1 MFCKKCGYQLK
12 DGALFCKKC
21 GNSVVNPSEA
31 GFVALFCG
39 ECGYKLKEGALF
51 CKKCGNK
58 VVEELPAAEEIKV
71 EAAPSPVAEEIK
83 SAPVAEEIKPKP
95 VAAEPKSEPIY
106 VEPGKPEPVAV
117 EPPKPVA
124 EEIKPAPVAA
134 ETPKPEFEKPKEP
147 VRINTSVCQHC
158 GSSLKE
164 GLRFCEK
171 CGYKIERLCPNCGES
186 LGKNLLFCGKC
197 GAKVEKDSVAVQSA
211 PQSAFRWHDEEE
223 QKYGTSVPAV
233 PQKQTKWQKAPT
245 WRKVGTI
252 VSCSLFM
259 GLLVYIL
266 CGIVLRRSDEPY
278 APSGSYP
285 SSSKSST
292 SSYNDWSY
300 DWDTSSDTDW
310 NNGYTGGNTEPEP
323 VKQQKFTS
331 PKTGTEFTIPERGHA
346 VLARGGTV
354 NASYQAYEP
363 SQGDP
368 HGYFNVNNNEV
379 KFCIISPSGGWKAG
393 LKLGYSDL
401 CVSHSDNYIFLDYPF
416 AYLGYSFNGLFSNV
430 YPEYFNDGAFEVI
443 EASGNNVVFW
453 FYAQYKVSGSGEYY
467 TIEGVGNVVLGGSS
481 GGSSG
486 GNTGGSWD
494 IGTDTS
500 GGMTCGVCIGSGMV
514 NCSGCVDGYN
524 SCPNCNGSGTY
535 YVWGESHSTWCTRC
549 NGGGKIQCSRCYGS
563 GKVTCMSCGGDGKI

>member
-21 GNSVVNPSEA
+21 GNKIIRKTP
-31 GFVALFCG
+31 
-39 ECGYKLKEGALF
+39 
-51 CKKCGNK
+51 
-58 VVEELPAAEEIKV
+58 VEEVKVEAIPAAEEITPTPMAV
-71 EAAPSPVAEEIK
+71 ETPKPASEEIK
-83 SAPVAEEIKPKP
+83 KLEP

-106 VEPGKPEPVAV
+106 VEPAKPEPKPEPVY
-117 EPPKPVA
+117 VA
-124 EEIKPAPVAA
+124 P
-134 ETPKPEFEKPKEP
+134 EKPK
-147 VRINTSVCQHC
+147 NGLVCNHC
-158 GSSLKE
+158 GNVLES
-164 GLRFCEK
+164 GTQFCVK
-171 CGYKIERLCPNCGES
+171 CGYKVERLCPNCGES
-186 LGKNLLFCGKC
+186 LAGNLLFCGKC

-223 QKYGTSVPAV
+223 QKYGAPAPAA
-233 PQKQTKWQKAPT
+233 PQKQTKWQQAPT

-278 APSGSYP
+278 APSDNYS

-292 SSYNDWSY
+292 GGYNDWSY

-331 PKTGTEFTIPERGHA
+331 PKTGTTFTIPEQGHA

-354 NASYQAYEP
+354 NASYQTYEP
-363 SQGDP
+363 NDS
-368 HGYFNVNNNEV
+368 YFYVNNKEV
-379 KFCIISPSGGWKAG
+379 VIHIISPSGGWKAG
-393 LKLGYSDL
+393 LKFGYSDL
-401 CVSHSDNYIFLDYPF
+401 CFRHSDNYIMLDYPF
-416 AYLGYSFNGLFSNV
+416 AYLGKSFNGLFSSV
-430 YPEYFNDGAFEVI
+430 YPEYFNDAAFEVI

-453 FYAQYKVSGSGEYY
+453 FYAQYKVSGSGEFY

-535 YVWGESHSTWCTRC
+535 YVWGEGHSTWCTRC
-549 NGGGKIQCSRCYGS
+549 NGGGKIQCSRCFGS
-563 GKVTCMSCGGDGKI
+563 GKVTCISCGGDGKI